1 MKTIGNI
8 KLPLK
13 GVIKHRGNDISALDI
28 LFDLH
33 IKEMTTALE
42 YINQRDIPYICVIR
56 SEPNK
61 FDVLLMFK
69 PPEVMTDFKGQKY
82 QLYLA
87 PHVSEISEYFKVI
100 GYESNDPDI
109 RNFTWEIIKHIQV
122 FTKDIKSAHK

>member
-1 MKTIGNI
+1 MGIIGNI
-8 KLPLK
+8 KLPVK

-33 IKEMTTALE
+33 IREMTAALE

-69 PPEVMTDFKGQKY
+69 PPEVMADFKGQKY

-87 PHVSEISEYFKVI
+87 PHISEISEYFKVM
-100 GYESNDPDI
+100 GYESNDPKI
-109 RNFTWEIIKHIQV
+109 RDVTWEIIKKLQV